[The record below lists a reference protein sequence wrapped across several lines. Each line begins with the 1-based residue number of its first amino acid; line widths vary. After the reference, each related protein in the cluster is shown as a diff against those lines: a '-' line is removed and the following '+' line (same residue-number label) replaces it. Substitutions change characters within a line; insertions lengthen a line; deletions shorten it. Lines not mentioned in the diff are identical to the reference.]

1 MKTQVVWFNVY
12 RNNMDY
18 INKELAKLQ
27 PPKYQIVDIKFVN
40 NAQYTQQNEILVI
53 YNEYEV

>member
-1 MKTQVVWFNVY
+1 MKTQVIWFSVY

-18 INKELAKLQ
+18 INRELAKLQ

-40 NAQYTQQNEILVI
+40 KASYSQQNEMLVV

>member
-1 MKTQVVWFNVY
+1 
-12 RNNMDY
+12 MDY

-40 NAQYTQQNEILVI
+40 NAQFTEQNEMLVI

>member
-1 MKTQVVWFNVY
+1 MKTQVIWFSVY

-27 PPKYQIVDIKFVN
+27 PPKYQIIDIKFVN

>member
-1 MKTQVVWFNVY
+1 MKTQVEWYSVCSDT
-12 RNNMDY
+12 MDF

-40 NAQYTQQNEILVI
+40 NASYSQQNEMLVI